1 MPTYTYTCGACK
13 HSFERVSSVSGF
25 KRRVRCIKCR
35 KAVAHDFMADHS
47 VTRHVSSTW
56 PRVSVAAGVAPS
68 QAKEA
73 YEKSVKD
80 GVPTQFTKD
89 GDPVFTSQRHETN
102 YLRTIGMFNRSA
114 GGSPRNL

>member
-1 MPTYTYTCGACK
+1 MPTYTYTCSSG
-13 HSFERVSSVSGF
+13 HSDVRMMPISKF
-25 KRRVRCIKCR
+25 KRRVRCSKC
-35 KAVAHDFMADHS
+35 KAWAKHDFMADHGRH
-47 VTRHVSSTW
+47 RHVTSTW

-89 GDPVFTSQRHETN
+89 GDPVFTSQNHETK
-102 YLRTIGMFNRSA
+102 YLRSIGMFNRSA